1 MGKNKNKQKE
11 NKQKENKQKE
21 NKQNKQLQSNQ
32 IGEDTSKIENYEV
45 FKYEKLSD
53 DNYVIIAEKVL
64 ISFKNEEN
72 NKNTK
77 EEFYMVTTTKLR
89 NLLSMISDIY
99 NDVVTP
105 GSTEG
110 NSDKLNAD
118 ITKRINYLKVK
129 VVYESGRDNS
139 VRKFVDRAN
148 ISKHLDD
155 VIKSKSKA
163 DFILFCRYM
172 EALVAYRK
180 FYFEGDE

>member
-1 MGKNKNKQKE
+1 MGKNKP
-11 NKQKENKQKE
+11 KQKE

-72 NKNTK
+72 NFNKENDKDTK
-77 EEFYMVTTTKLR
+77 EKFYIVTTTKLR
-89 NLLSMISDIY
+89 NLLAMISDIY
-99 NDVVTP
+99 NDVITQ
-105 GSTEG
+105 GGTEG
-110 NSDKLNAD
+110 NGDKLNAD